1 LSEAGSFETSRRK
14 PERETRIPGLTPA
27 GVCPKARGL
36 SEGTRRKPDT
46 DGRANPWGF
55 AVAAPLSAAKEFV
68 SNPVCRNVAAKPTL
82 VVKISDT
89 SRHGKSGFES
99 RL

>member
-1 LSEAGSFETSRRK
+1 MSEAGSFETSRRK
-14 PERETRIPGLTPA
+14 PERETRIPGLAPKCA
-27 GVCPKARGL
+27 CPKARGL

-46 DGRANPWGF
+46 DDRANPEGF
-55 AVAAPLSAAKEFV
+55 AVAAPLSAAKIRFQ
-68 SNPVCRNVAAKPTL
+68 SGLPRFAAKPTL

-89 SRHGKSGFES
+89 SRHGKSGFDS